1 MRAGSGVTGL
11 ERLLEILKA
20 AGPAK
25 LIAALG
31 ITGLVAAGLFAIMF
45 RVGAEPRALLYAD
58 LSPQDAAAVTAQLET
73 SGVEY
78 QLSPDGSTIF
88 VPRSQVADARMQLAA
103 EGLPGTGSVGYE
115 IFDNQDALGATT
127 FVQNVNKLRA
137 LEGELARSINSL
149 DTVRN
154 ARVHLVIPEK
164 TVFQE
169 TSEDPTAS
177 IVVGLERGTLGD
189 RQVQAIRSLVASA
202 VPNLKPEKIT
212 LLDERGQLLA
222 GAEGDGVMSGAL
234 DDRKAEYE
242 ERLRRRIQD
251 MVEGVTGAGTAR
263 VQVSAEMDFAQV
275 SQTEETFDPE
285 QVAPRSTRTVEET
298 GNETNREEA
307 VTQGQ
312 NVPDGTEVGAAGGSQ
327 SASNRTDETIN
338 YEISRTTRTEVT
350 APGKV
355 TRLSIAV
362 AVDGSTAAPAEGAA
376 DGAAAAW
383 TARTEEEMTRITAL
397 VRSAAG
403 ISDERGDTLEVV
415 NVQFARPALDE
426 GAEAPSPFAFD
437 KTDIF
442 RAVEIAVML
451 LIALALV
458 FFVARPLIK
467 GVFSPP
473 APMLAGVA
481 GGGGMLAVPGAN
493 GAIALPGGDG
503 GDASG
508 GAATVDIARIE
519 GAVNANAMKQVST
532 VVSDN
537 PDQAVAVIRSWLQER
552 K

>member
-1 MRAGSGVTGL
+1 
-11 ERLLEILKA
+11 
-20 AGPAK
+20 
-25 LIAALG
+25 
-31 ITGLVAAGLFAIMF
+31 
-45 RVGAEPRALLYAD
+45 
-58 LSPQDAAAVTAQLET
+58 
-73 SGVEY
+73 
-78 QLSPDGSTIF
+78 
-88 VPRSQVADARMQLAA
+88 
-103 EGLPGTGSVGYE
+103 
-115 IFDNQDALGATT
+115 
-127 FVQNVNKLRA
+127 
-137 LEGELARSINSL
+137 
-149 DTVRN
+149 
-154 ARVHLVIPEK
+154 
-164 TVFQE
+164 
-169 TSEDPTAS
+169 
-177 IVVGLERGTLGD
+177 
-189 RQVQAIRSLVASA
+189 
-202 VPNLKPEKIT
+202 
-212 LLDERGQLLA
+212 
-222 GAEGDGVMSGAL
+222 
-234 DDRKAEYE
+234 
-242 ERLRRRIQD
+242 
-251 MVEGVTGAGTAR
+251 
-263 VQVSAEMDFAQV
+263 MDFAQV

-362 AVDGSTAAPAEGAA
+362 AVDGATAAPAEPAKEGAA
-376 DGAAAAW
+376 PAW

-442 RAVEIAVML
+442 RAVEIVVML

-467 GVFSPP
+467 GVFAPP
-473 APMLAGVA
+473 GTVLAGVA
-481 GGGGMLAVPGAN
+481 GGAGGMLAVPGAN

-503 GDASG
+503 MDGSP

-537 PDQAVAVIRSWLQER
+537 PEQAVAVIRSWLQER

>member
-1 MRAGSGVTGL
+1 VFMAEKTGL
-11 ERLLEILKA
+11 EKLLDIIKA

-25 LIAALG
+25 LAAALA
-31 ITGLVAAGLFAIMF
+31 ITGLVAAALFAIMF

-58 LSPQDAAAVTAQLET
+58 LTPQDASAVTTQLET
-73 SGVEY
+73 SGIEY
-78 QLSPDGSTIF
+78 QMSPDGSTIF

-115 IFDNQDALGATT
+115 IFDQQDALGATT

-149 DTVRN
+149 DSVRN

-169 TSEDPTAS
+169 AREAPTAS

-202 VPNLKPEKIT
+202 VPGLAPEKIT

-222 GAEGDGVMSGAL
+222 GAEGDGVLSGAL

-242 ERLRRRIQD
+242 ERLRRRIQE
-251 MVEGVTGAGTAR
+251 MVEGVTGPGTAR

-285 QVAPRSTRTVEET
+285 GSAPRSTRTVEET
-298 GNETNREEA
+298 GNETNRDEA

-312 NVPDGTEVGAAGGSQ
+312 NVPDGTQAGAAGGSQ

-355 TRLSIAV
+355 ERLSIAV
-362 AVDGSTAAPAEGAA
+362 AVDGTKAAPAA
-376 DGAAAAW
+376 DAKAGDAPPAW
-383 TARTEEEMTRITAL
+383 SPRSEEEMTRITAL

-403 ISDERGDTLEVV
+403 INAERGDTVEVV
-415 NVQFARPALDE
+415 NVQFARAPLDA

-437 KTDIF
+437 KSDIM
-442 RAVEIAVML
+442 RGVEILVMA

-473 APMLAGVA
+473 QTMLASMGM
-481 GGGGMLAVPGAN
+481 GGGALAVPGAN
-493 GAIALPGGDG
+493 GAISLPGGDG
-503 GDASG
+503 SMTSIGNS
-508 GAATVDIARIE
+508 TVDIARIE
-519 GAVNANAMKQVST
+519 GAVNANAMKQVSS

-537 PDQAVAVIRSWLQER
+537 PEQTVAVIRSWLQER

>member
-25 LIAALG
+25 LAAALG

-58 LSPQDAAAVTAQLET
+58 LSPQDAAAVTSQLET

-169 TSEDPTAS
+169 ASEDPTAS

-251 MVEGVTGAGTAR
+251 LVEGVTGAGTAR

-362 AVDGSTAAPAEGAA
+362 AVDGATAAPTEPAK
-376 DGAAAAW
+376 DGAAPAW

-415 NVQFARPALDE
+415 NVQFARP
-426 GAEAPSPFAFD
+426 
-437 KTDIF
+437 
-442 RAVEIAVML
+442 
-451 LIALALV
+451 
-458 FFVARPLIK
+458 
-467 GVFSPP
+467 
-473 APMLAGVA
+473 
-481 GGGGMLAVPGAN
+481 
-493 GAIALPGGDG
+493 
-503 GDASG
+503 
-508 GAATVDIARIE
+508 
-519 GAVNANAMKQVST
+519 
-532 VVSDN
+532 
-537 PDQAVAVIRSWLQER
+537 
-552 K
+552 